1 MESKRQKQV
10 AEIIRRNFG
19 IVLNQEGSYIYGDA
33 FVTVTKVVVSPDLSL
48 GKIYVSVYNSEN
60 KQAVLIHMEEHMHR
74 LKQSLSFRIKKHV
87 RRIPQISFY
96 LDDTLDEMWR
106 LNNLFNKLESDN
118 QLGSSEEE

>member
-48 GKIYVSVYNSEN
+48 GKIYVSVYNTEN
-60 KQAVLIHMEEHMHR
+60 KQAVLLQMEEHMHR
-74 LKQSLSFRIKKHV
+74 LKQALSYRIKKHV
-87 RRIPQISFY
+87 RRIPHISFY
-96 LDDTLDEMWR
+96 QDDTLDEMWK
-106 LNNLFNKLESDN
+106 LNSLFDNLETTNQMGSD
-118 QLGSSEEE
+118 EEE